1 MESHT
6 WKGKLILLLNFS
18 SAWIGN
24 LLVNI
29 SKQKI
34 DMMHF
39 FSAAYMILPAMQ
51 PGNLP
56 SSSSAIWVGLIQW
69 PIMGSTPSA
78 VWHTVWY
85 LSGVTIHV
93 FDSTRATSCKFRSVH
108 VYNLEGMLVSKFS
121 INHCLEQV
129 NRNLVIF
136 RESND
141 YILK

>member
-1 MESHT
+1 
-6 WKGKLILLLNFS
+6 
-18 SAWIGN
+18 
-24 LLVNI
+24 
-29 SKQKI
+29 
-34 DMMHF
+34 
-39 FSAAYMILPAMQ
+39 
-51 PGNLP
+51 
-56 SSSSAIWVGLIQW
+56 
-69 PIMGSTPSA
+69 MGSTPSA

-136 RESND
+136 CESND
-141 YILK
+141 YIYIEVKGAEAETSMIVHLILKIITLGSVLQM